1 MALKLVILGAGPGGY
16 SAAVRAAQLGCEV
29 TIIEKDRLGGTCLNY
44 GCIPSKI
51 LKKSA
56 GLLKDIEGAGE
67 FGIDVP
73 PGSLCSL
80 PAVMTRK
87 NAIIASQRKALAG
100 LLQRNAITCITGEG
114 RLVDDHRLEYADQ
127 DGRIQTAD
135 WDRLILAT
143 GSRPLS
149 IPAFP
154 LDGRDILS
162 STEALELQHIPASMI
177 IVGGGV
183 IGCELACI
191 FSDFGAKVAIVEG
204 QGRLLPLPSID
215 RDCSRLILREMKK
228 RNISVLLGRTVVSAD
243 YRKDGLHAIIGP
255 SPAAEGLKEKEKR
268 ILDERTEKLL
278 VCIGRRPNSDGL
290 GLAGLGVDT
299 DEKGWVIVDA
309 MMRTSRTDIF
319 AIGDVLGPAK
329 AMLAHVASAEGE
341 IAAENCMGAQRTMS
355 YAVIPGTVFTTPEIG
370 NVGLSEDEAKRR
382 YPDVRADTV
391 LFRSTGKA
399 QVLGELAGEAKIIS
413 RSGSGELLG
422 IHITGPHASDLI
434 AEGTLAL
441 QMGASVHDLAA
452 TVHAHP
458 TLAEI
463 MRETALKAMDRPLH
477 G

>member
-1 MALKLVILGAGPGGY
+1 MALKIVILGAGPGGY
-16 SAAVRAAQLGCEV
+16 GAAVRASRLGAEV
-29 TIIEKDRLGGTCLNY
+29 TLIEKDSLGGTCLNR

-56 GLLKDIEGAGE
+56 DLLKDIEGAGE
-67 FGIDVP
+67 FGIETQP
-73 PGSLCSL
+73 NPRCSL
-80 PAVMTRK
+80 PAVMSRK
-87 NAIIASQRKALAG
+87 NTIIASQRKALRD
-100 LLQRNAITCITGEG
+100 LLQRNAVTCITGEG
-114 RLVDDHRLEYADQ
+114 RLVGDHCLEYSDEY
-127 DGRIQTAD
+127 GRCGTAV

-149 IPAFP
+149 IPSFP
-154 LDGRDILS
+154 LDGQDILS
-162 STEALELQHIPASMI
+162 STEALELDHIPASMI

-191 FSDFGAKVAIVEG
+191 FSDFGSKVAIVEG
-204 QGRLLPLPSID
+204 QDRLLPLPSID

-228 RNISVLLGRTVVSAD
+228 RNITVLLGRTVLSAS
-243 YRKDGLHAIIGP
+243 RREDGLHVAIGP

-290 GLAGLGVDT
+290 GLAGIGVET
-299 DEKGWVIVDA
+299 DDKGWIVVDA
-309 MMRTSRTDIF
+309 MMRTSRADIY

-341 IAAENCMGAQRTMS
+341 IAAENCMGAQQAMS

-391 LFRSTGKA
+391 LFRTTGKA

-413 RSGSGELLG
+413 RSGTGELLG
-422 IHITGPHASDLI
+422 VHITGPHASDLI

-441 QMGASVHDLAA
+441 KMGATVHDLAA

-463 MRETALKAMDRPLH
+463 MRETALKAMDRSLH